1 MESDFKLFSSFFA
14 LHASAWNDGII
25 IIIIIFRKPNKQIW
39 SNILKG

>member
-25 IIIIIFRKPNKQIW
+25 IIIIFRKPNKQIW